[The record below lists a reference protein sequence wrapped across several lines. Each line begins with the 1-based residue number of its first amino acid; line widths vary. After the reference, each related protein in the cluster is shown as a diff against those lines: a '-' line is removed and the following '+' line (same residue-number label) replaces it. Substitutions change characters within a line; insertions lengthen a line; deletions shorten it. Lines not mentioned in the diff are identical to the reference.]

1 MADEEEVVK
10 KKNRLV
16 KYLVLG
22 TPFSILF
29 AFLVFPVFTVVV
41 EGILGGGV
49 DSLITTIGSPTTNRV
64 FTFTIGQAIISTAA
78 SFLLGIPGAFVF
90 ARMEFP
96 GRNIVRALFVVPF
109 VLPPI
114 VVVVGFMQVFGSGG
128 ILDSILKVLLQSS
141 DSVLNLATGAPG
153 IILAH
158 AFYNAPLFIM
168 MVSSSLKTLPEEM
181 EEIAESLGASRT
193 GILRRIIFPHIRS
206 SLFAAS
212 ILTFLFCFMSFPIVL
227 AFGQGRLMTLE
238 VQIWNAFRFF
248 EYDKASIL
256 AFIQILITLV
266 LAYSYVRTE
275 TSTSGYADVKSRV
288 RELAE
293 IGTKWKLVT
302 ISYISFALFLLM
314 GPMLAIFLSAVHDPF
329 RDQFTLDGLAYLMQ
343 GGLDGGL
350 VPLFNSLFYGGLAT
364 LLSLLLGIPLAYVHK
379 SKRFMLPGITSVFT
393 LLPLGIS
400 SITMAY
406 GLMLA
411 VAVPLG
417 LTTNPW
423 PLIIIA
429 QTIIGVPFSA
439 RSIQIAWEKVNEDVL
454 DQADI
459 LGASRMQK
467 LFFVELPLL
476 APGILVAAVFS
487 FAMAIGEMSA
497 TLFLAQP
504 ENSTLSVAIYRN
516 LAVRN
521 FVQAG
526 ASALILVLICLVAFL
541 VIEYLSESGYGG
553 AL

>member
-1 MADEEEVVK
+1 M

-29 AFLVFPVFTVVV
+29 VFLIFPVFTVLL
-41 EGILGGGV
+41 EGMLIGGV
-49 DSLITTIGSPTTNRV
+49 DSFLAIISSSTTNRV
-64 FTFTIGQAIISTAA
+64 FTFTVGQAIISTAA
-78 SFLLGIPGAFVF
+78 SFLLGIPGAFIF
-90 ARMEFP
+90 ARVKFP
-96 GRNIVRALFVVPF
+96 GRNIIRALLVVPF

-128 ILDSILKVLLQSS
+128 ILDSILKVVLQSS
-141 DSVLNLATGAPG
+141 DSVVNLATGAPG

-168 MVSSSLKTLPEEM
+168 IVSSSLKTLPEEM
-181 EEIAESLGASRT
+181 EEVAESLGASRI
-193 GILRRIIFPHIRS
+193 GVLRRIIFPHLRS

-266 LAYSYVRTE
+266 LAYAYVRTE
-275 TSTSGYADVKSRV
+275 TKTSGYGDIKSRV
-288 RELAE
+288 HELSTVDA
-293 IGTKWKLVT
+293 KWKLV
-302 ISYISFALFLLM
+302 IIAYVVFALFLLM
-314 GPMLAIFLSAVHDPF
+314 GPMVAIFLSAVHDPF
-329 RDQFTLDGLAYLMQ
+329 RNQFTLEGLAYLVQ
-343 GGLDGGL
+343 GGIDGGL
-350 VPLFNSLFYGGLAT
+350 VPLLNSLFYGGLAT
-364 LLSLLLGIPLAYVHK
+364 LLSLLLGVPLAYVHK
-379 SKRFMLPGITSVFT
+379 SKKFMLPEITSIFT

-406 GLMLA
+406 GLMLV

-439 RSIQIAWEKVNEDVL
+439 RSIQIAWEKVNQEVL

-459 LGASRMQK
+459 LGASRLER

-504 ENSTLSVAIYRN
+504 ENYTLSVTIYRN

-526 ASALILVLICLVAFL
+526 ASALILVIICLAAFL
-541 VIEYLSESGYGG
+541 AIEYLSESGYGG
-553 AL
+553 TL

>member
-1 MADEEEVVK
+1 LADEELVL

-29 AFLVFPVFTVVV
+29 VFLIFPVFTVLL
-41 EGILGGGV
+41 EGMLIGGV
-49 DSLITTIGSPTTNRV
+49 DSFLTIISSSTTNRV
-64 FTFTIGQAIISTAA
+64 FTFTVGQAIISTAA
-78 SFLLGIPGAFVF
+78 SFLLGIPGAFIF
-90 ARMEFP
+90 ARVEFS
-96 GRNIVRALFVVPF
+96 GRNILRALLVVPF

-128 ILDSILKVLLQSS
+128 ILDSILKVTLQSS
-141 DSVLNLATGAPG
+141 DSVVNLATGAPG

-168 MVSSSLKTLPEEM
+168 IVSSSLKTLPEEM
-181 EEIAESLGASRT
+181 EEVAESLGASRI
-193 GILRRIIFPHIRS
+193 GVLRRIIFPHLRS

-256 AFIQILITLV
+256 AFIQILITLI
-266 LAYSYVRTE
+266 LAYAYVRTE
-275 TSTSGYADVKSRV
+275 TNTSGYGDIKNRVHELSTVDV
-288 RELAE
+288 
-293 IGTKWKLVT
+293 KWKLV
-302 ISYISFALFLLM
+302 IIAYVVFALFLLM
-314 GPMLAIFLSAVHDPF
+314 GPMMAIFLSAVHDPF
-329 RDQFTLDGLAYLMQ
+329 RNQFTLEGLAYLVQ
-343 GGLDGGL
+343 GGIDGGL
-350 VPLFNSLFYGGLAT
+350 FPLLNSLFYGGLAT
-364 LLSLLLGIPLAYVHK
+364 LLSLLLGVPLAYVHK
-379 SKRFMLPGITSVFT
+379 SKKFMLPEITSIFT

-406 GLMLA
+406 GLMLV

-439 RSIQIAWEKVNEDVL
+439 RSIQIAWEKVNQEVL

-459 LGASRMQK
+459 LGASRLEK

-504 ENSTLSVAIYRN
+504 ENYTLSVTIYRN

-526 ASALILVLICLVAFL
+526 ASALILVIICLAAFL
-541 VIEYLSESGYGG
+541 AIEYLSESGHGG
-553 AL
+553 TL

>member
-1 MADEEEVVK
+1 VVNK
-10 KKNRLV
+10 DRVV

-22 TPFSILF
+22 TPFSVLF
-29 AFLVFPVFTVVV
+29 VFLIFPVFTVLL
-41 EGILGGGV
+41 EGMLIGGV
-49 DSLITTIGSPTTNRV
+49 DSFLTIISSSTTNRV
-64 FTFTIGQAIISTAA
+64 LTFTVGQAIISTIA
-78 SFLLGIPGAFVF
+78 SFLLGIPGAFIF
-90 ARMEFP
+90 ARLEFS
-96 GRNIVRALFVVPF
+96 GRKIIRALLVVPF
-109 VLPPI
+109 ILPPI
-114 VVVVGFMQVFGSGG
+114 VVVVGFMQIFGSGG
-128 ILDSILKVLLQSS
+128 ILDSFLRILLQSS
-141 DSVLNLATGAPG
+141 DSVLNLATGVPG

-168 MVSSSLKTLPEEM
+168 MGSSALKTLPEEM
-181 EEIAESLGASRT
+181 EEVAESLGASRV
-193 GILRRIIFPHIRS
+193 GVLRRVIFPHIRS

-212 ILTFLFCFMSFPIVL
+212 VLTFLFCFMSFPIVL
-227 AFGQGRLMTLE
+227 AFGQGRWMTLE

-266 LAYSYVRTE
+266 LAYTYVKTE
-275 TSTSGYADVKSRV
+275 TSTSGYADVKSRMYGLSNV
-288 RELAE
+288 DA
-293 IGTKWKLVT
+293 KWKLA
-302 ISYISFALFLLM
+302 IIAYIAFALLLLM
-314 GPMLAIFLSAVHDPF
+314 GPMMAIFLSAVHDPF
-329 RDQFTLDGLAYLMQ
+329 RNQYTLEGLAYLLR
-343 GGLDGGL
+343 GGTDGGL
-350 VPLFNSLFYGGLAT
+350 VPLLNSLFYGGLAT

-379 SKRFMLPGITSVFT
+379 SGRLMLPEITSIFT

-439 RSIQIAWEKVNEDVL
+439 RAIQISWDKVNKEVL

-459 LGASRMQK
+459 LGASRLEK

-476 APGILVAAVFS
+476 APGLLVAAVFS

-504 ENSTLSVAIYRN
+504 ENYTLSVAIYRN

-526 ASALILVLICLVAFL
+526 ASALILVLICLAAFM